1 VTLEIRANPF
11 YGRAPGPG
19 TELVDH
25 TRALNTV
32 FRLLPLW
39 VLLQVGILAVLGVH
53 SASDTGRY
61 LAGADA
67 LLNGT
72 ALPGKSGSYL
82 GYNMFV
88 AVFRFAGLGQA
99 AIVAGQ
105 ILLAAVACV
114 CMFILGSRL
123 GGARAG
129 LLAAG
134 LYAVYPDV
142 QMWNFY
148 VLTESVFISML
159 VISVCLVITARGPV
173 GYALAVPV
181 IVFTILVRP
190 NGIILAVA
198 LFVFAV
204 FRMIQRRRYAMLL
217 VLGLGA
223 AALALVAVSAVS
235 DRLAHENIGTHL
247 RNGTIIWGYQ
257 DLRLPMALAGVPEVK
272 YVGLGELFRLVAAD
286 PLGFVKLSVARV
298 ATFFVHARPYWSP
311 LHNAFTLVTLTT
323 IYAYAWRGARQSGP
337 QDLVVIAL
345 SLVAA
350 QAAIVGATFA
360 DWDGRHLDAVLPML
374 FILAAVALDRSI
386 SRSRWIRV
394 PEAGH
399 GRR

>member
-1 VTLEIRANPF
+1 MDHARAQ
-11 YGRAPGPG
+11 
-19 TELVDH
+19 
-25 TRALNTV
+25 NTV

-39 VLLQVGILAVLGVH
+39 VLVQIGILSVLGVH
-53 SASDTGRY
+53 YASDTGRY

-88 AVFRFAGLGQA
+88 AVFRFSGLGPA

-114 CMFILGSRL
+114 CMFHLGSKL

-148 VLTESVFISML
+148 VLTESIFISML
-159 VISVCLVITARGPV
+159 IISVFLLVNVRGPV
-173 GYALAVPV
+173 GYALVVPV
-181 IVFTILVRP
+181 VVFTILVRP
-190 NGIILAVA
+190 NGIILAAAVFA
-198 LFVFAV
+198 FAV
-204 FRMIQRRRYAMLL
+204 FRMFQRRRYAMLL

-223 AALALVAVSAVS
+223 AVLALIAVSAVS
-235 DRLAHENIGTHL
+235 DRLAHENIGNHL
-247 RNGTIIWGYQ
+247 RTGTVIWGYEG
-257 DLRLPMALAGVPEVK
+257 LRFPMALADVPEVRS
-272 YVGLGELFRLVAAD
+272 VGLGEFVGLIAAD
-286 PLGFVKLSVARV
+286 PVGFVKLAAARL
-298 ATFFVHARPYWSP
+298 AAFFVHARPYWSP
-311 LHNAFTLVTLTT
+311 LHNAFTLVTLAV
-323 IYAYAWRGARQSGP
+323 IYALAWRGARQSGL
-337 QDLVVIAL
+337 QDLVVVAL

-374 FILAAVALDRSI
+374 FVLAAAALA
-386 SRSRWIRV
+386 RV
-394 PEAGH
+394 TRRFHEAGDSESRMPKAGC

>member
-1 VTLEIRANPF
+1 M
-11 YGRAPGPG
+11 
-19 TELVDH
+19 DH
-25 TRALNTV
+25 ARTLNTV
-32 FRLLPLW
+32 LRLLPLW
-39 VLLQVGILAVLGVH
+39 VLLQLGILAVLGVQ

-61 LAGADA
+61 FAGADA

-88 AVFRFAGLGQA
+88 AVFRFAGLGPA

-105 ILLAAVACV
+105 ILLSAVACV
-114 CMFILGSRL
+114 CMYIIGSKL

-134 LYAVYPDV
+134 LYALYPDV

-159 VISVCLVITARGPV
+159 VISVCLLVTARGPV
-173 GYALAVPV
+173 GYALAAPV
-181 IVFTILVRP
+181 VVFTILVRP
-190 NGIILAVA
+190 NGIILAAAVSA
-198 LFVFAV
+198 FVV

-217 VLGLGA
+217 VLGLAA
-223 AALALVAVSAVS
+223 AALAMVAVSTVS
-235 DRLAHENIGTHL
+235 DRLAHEEIGTHL
-247 RNGTIIWGYQ
+247 RNGTVIWGYE
-257 DLRLPMALAGVPEVK
+257 DLRFPMALGDVPAAR
-272 YVGLGELFRLVAAD
+272 YVGLGELVRLVAAD
-286 PLGFVKLSVARV
+286 PTGFVKLSVARV
-298 ATFFVHARPYWSP
+298 AVFIVHARPYWSP
-311 LHNAFTLVTLTT
+311 LHNAFTLITLTA
-323 IYAYAWRGARQSGP
+323 IYAYAWRGARQSGL

-374 FILAAVALDRSI
+374 FVLAAAALDGSI
-386 SRSRWIRV
+386 SRLHEAVGPGSRTR
-394 PEAGH
+394 ATADGD
-399 GRR
+399 G